1 LRGRAGADGR
11 SIEISPVEASHALE
25 SLTIAIGASKIP
37 LGSDGV
43 LGASEVEGALG
54 KTDKDGKGT
63 HSLRAR
69 ITAQYVEAGADK
81 SATGNYT
88 ITYKWEGGGLLGGK
102 SLRLT
107 GMTRG

>member
-1 LRGRAGADGR
+1 LAA
-11 SIEISPVEASHALE
+11 
-25 SLTIAIGASKIP
+25 T
-37 LGSDGV
+37 
-43 LGASEVEGALG
+43 